1 MPRLIAFLVWL
12 PLAAVIIG
20 YPLVTGKIR
29 AGGVGSDA
37 ILRERDPSSFWM
49 AYGIST
55 GLFVAASIGVGIF
68 LRSILP

>member
-12 PLAAVIIG
+12 PLAAVIAG

-29 AGGVGSDA
+29 AGASGSEP
-37 ILRERDPSSFWM
+37 IRRDSDPASFWM

-55 GLFVAASIGVGIF
+55 GLFVAVSIGVGFF